1 MTVSMTV
8 DAKPLKAALAKVRH
22 AAPLVRRKTLIAIA
36 NVYGRI
42 VMETAPIDTGRF
54 IAGEAQGLN
63 EAGAGPFPVRQI
75 KAAGYSQK
83 RRDEITRM
91 LEAQL
96 EWWRYQKNRLE
107 ARGVR
112 SIATG
117 KQSKDYTLAVKN
129 YQRCIQYLAEWRAS
143 EGTGAVIGLQFWQR
157 LKEAKRR
164 KDQNPDMVL
173 TRAYSKIYGGR
184 GHIIQSNGRE
194 VMSLRNL
201 EPHAYIVEY
210 NTKVRA
216 KAIRS
221 LGGTVKK
228 TSLAYVKKLAGVAG
242 FPLSAG

>member
-8 DAKPLKAALAKVRH
+8 NTRPLKAALAKARQAVPAVR
-22 AAPLVRRKTLIAIA
+22 KETLIAIA
-36 NVYGRI
+36 NVYGKI

-63 EAGAGPFPVRQI
+63 EAGAGPFPVQKV

-129 YQRCIQYLAEWRAS
+129 YQRCIKYLAEWRAS

-173 TRAYSKIYGGR
+173 TRAYSRVYGGKGR
-184 GHIIQSNGRE
+184 LIQYNGRE
-194 VMSLRNL
+194 VLSLRNL
-201 EPHAYIVEY
+201 EPHAYIVEH
-210 NTKVRA
+210 NTRVRA
-216 KAIRS
+216 NALRAMA
-221 LGGTVKK
+221 GTVKK
-228 TSLAYVKKLAGVAG
+228 VSQAYTKQMAAASG
-242 FPLSAG
+242 LSVTG